1 MNALRLVRGVDVS
14 DHSSLPP
21 GVEAIDEELVAKL
34 GEIAGLNYP
43 AERLPA
49 IAARLRELHTLAVAL
64 DSIDQIDSAPAVR
77 FDPTWQE
84 SAE

>member
-1 MNALRLVRGVDVS
+1 VNALRLIRGVDVS
-14 DHSSLPP
+14 DHSSLPA
-21 GVEAIDEELVAKL
+21 GVAAIDEELVAKL

-43 AERLPA
+43 PERLPA
-49 IAARLRELHTLAVAL
+49 ITARLRELHTLAAAL
-64 DSIDQIDSAPAVR
+64 DSIDQIEAAPAIR